1 MRLKKHSLTLR
12 GHRTSISLEEEFWN
26 GLSIIAKKQKKPIQ
40 QLVEE
45 IDKGRSHNL
54 SSALRVFI
62 LNYFINHS

>member
-1 MRLKKHSLTLR
+1 MKKHSLTLR

-26 GLSIIAKKQKKPIQ
+26 GLSIIAKKQKKSIQ
-40 QLVEE
+40 ELVED
-45 IDKGRSHNL
+45 IDRGRTHNL